1 MNDSSQAQ
9 RFDHENFL
17 KHASTRSGVYQM
29 LDAVGETL
37 YVGKALN
44 LKKRLTSYFRSS
56 GLDNKTMALVNKIHH
71 IETTITNNETE
82 ALLLEQ
88 NLIK

>member
-44 LKKRLTSYFRSS
+44 LKKRLCFPRC
-56 GLDNKTMALVNKIHH
+56 LKKLEKISRYNGNCF
-71 IETTITNNETE
+71 T
-82 ALLLEQ
+82 
-88 NLIK
+88 